1 MFKSVILIYCIKR
14 YKIICIITI
23 VIKFLINCSRL
34 SQAHEKCPSSSGLSQ
49 TAQNNLITPSSPF
62 PLDRTRA
69 MKLSGIANYHN
80 PLFDPTNNLMPP
92 ALFNSEGRIS
102 SWPWFCMNDVNSSAA
117 VSSTAANLL
126 YNKSNEHKKELK
138 NTTDSSSFESNQ
150 QNSPFSSPSNIESD
164 DMKICNVSNST
175 KKLDTYDK
183 GSEKIN
189 SLPCSPNG
197 NISSISSPPLED
209 NDSQSIH
216 QDNSSSTSG
225 SPFYM
230 KMSQV
235 LVLKLSDI

>member
-1 MFKSVILIYCIKR
+1 MIFSFKY
-14 YKIICIITI
+14 
-23 VIKFLINCSRL
+23 SRL
-34 SQAHEKCPSSSGLSQ
+34 SQAHEKCPSSTGLSQ
-49 TAQNNLITPSSPF
+49 IAQNNLMASSSPF
-62 PLDRTRA
+62 DRTRA
-69 MKLSGIANYHN
+69 MKLSGIANYHG
-80 PLFDPTNNLMPP
+80 PLFDPTTTPIPP
-92 ALFNSEGRIS
+92 TLFDSEGRIS

-117 VSSTAANLL
+117 VSSTAVNLL

-183 GSEKIN
+183 GSEKMN

-230 KMSQV
+230 KKSQV
-235 LVLKLSDI
+235 VYLKLSNIFKFFERID

>member
-1 MFKSVILIYCIKR
+1 MILIYCIK
-14 YKIICIITI
+14 IICTITTI
-23 VIKFLINCSRL
+23 IKFLFNYFRL
-34 SQAHEKCPSSSGLSQ
+34 SLAQEKCASSSGLNQ
-49 TAQNNLITPSSPF
+49 TAQNNLMTSSPPF
-62 PLDRTRA
+62 DRTRA

-138 NTTDSSSFESNQ
+138 NTADSSSFESNQ